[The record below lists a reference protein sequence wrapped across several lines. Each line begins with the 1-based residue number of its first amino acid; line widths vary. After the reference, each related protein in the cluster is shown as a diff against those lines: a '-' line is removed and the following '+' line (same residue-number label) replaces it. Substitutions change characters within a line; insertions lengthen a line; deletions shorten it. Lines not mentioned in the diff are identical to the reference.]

1 MDFYSRYNIIIITSL
16 SIFTTQF
23 LKMINFYIVNK
34 RLNLARFWET
44 GGMPS
49 SHAASSVTL
58 TTLVYFKEG
67 VQSSLF
73 AITLYLT
80 VFILYEAA
88 GVRRY
93 AGRQARILN
102 TIMEDIYKNKPV
114 KEKKLKELLGHT
126 PLEVIMGILYGLFF
140 ALALYR

>member
-1 MDFYSRYNIIIITSL
+1 MDFYSRYNITIVTSL
-16 SIFTTQF
+16 AIFTTQF
-23 LKMINFYIVNK
+23 LKMINYYLANK
-34 RLNLARFWET
+34 RLNFARFWET

-67 VQSSLF
+67 VQSSIF
-73 AITLYLT
+73 AVTLYLT
-80 VFILYEAA
+80 VFIIYEAA
-88 GVRRY
+88 GLRRY

-102 TIMEDIYKNKPV
+102 NIIEDIYKNKPV
-114 KEKKLKELLGHT
+114 KEEKLKELLGHT
-126 PLEVIMGILYGLFF
+126 PVEVIMGILYGFFF